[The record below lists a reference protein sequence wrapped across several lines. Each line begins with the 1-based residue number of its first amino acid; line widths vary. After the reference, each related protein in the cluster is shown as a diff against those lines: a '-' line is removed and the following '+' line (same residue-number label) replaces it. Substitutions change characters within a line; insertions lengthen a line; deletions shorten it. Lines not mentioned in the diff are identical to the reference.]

1 MGSQGGGLR
10 SLKKLC
16 LLFLPNVPGA
26 TFLPPLRKDFSTGPR
41 QVERSLPLRLFLMS
55 VPVLF
60 CNDAIPQSLWAQA
73 QRYYLKFFIYLY
85 GFYILR
91 DLSVELEVMDYFL
104 MFLFSAC
111 LADEELQAEEESIEE
126 LRRKAEEERFRAQLE
141 AQQREE
147 ERRKEE
153 ERR

>member
-1 MGSQGGGLR
+1 MPFLSCSGLR
-10 SLKKLC
+10 PK
-16 LLFLPNVPGA
+16 GI
-26 TFLPPLRKDFSTGPR
+26 D
-41 QVERSLPLRLFLMS
+41 
-55 VPVLF
+55 
-60 CNDAIPQSLWAQA
+60 
-73 QRYYLKFFIYLY
+73 LKFFIYLY

-91 DLSVELEVMDYFL
+91 DLSVELAVMDYFL

>member
-1 MGSQGGGLR
+1 M
-10 SLKKLC
+10 
-16 LLFLPNVPGA
+16 V
-26 TFLPPLRKDFSTGPR
+26 STQE
-41 QVERSLPLRLFLMS
+41 QVILAR
-55 VPVLF
+55 V
-60 CNDAIPQSLWAQA
+60 
-73 QRYYLKFFIYLY
+73 RYMFFI
-85 GFYILR
+85 
-91 DLSVELEVMDYFL
+91 FL
-104 MFLFSAC
+104 GTQMYRSRSWIIFSNFFTAC